1 MKTDDRIRQRAW
13 LGLLD
18 ADRETLY
25 LSSLANKMR
34 RAHRITSTIVAVGS
48 TAALASFVVGV
59 SGVFGGSQTGTV
71 GLQPPGVIGS
81 AISLLVAVVAIWSM
95 VSDYSRKA
103 VIATSLSSE
112 CSELASRWRRLWI
125 ELGGLGDDEALKR
138 VEDLERSDREI
149 TKSVPHDLGINR
161 RLNERCAEQAYQLI
175 KQEYPAAA

>member
-1 MKTDDRIRQRAW
+1 MNTDDRIRQRAW

-25 LSSLANKMR
+25 LSFLANKMR
-34 RAHRITSTIVAVGS
+34 RVHRITSTIVAVGS

-59 SGVFGGSQTGTV
+59 SQAGTV
-71 GLQPPGVIGS
+71 GLQSGVVGS
-81 AISLLVAVVAIWSM
+81 AISLVVAVVAIWSM

-103 VIATSLSSE
+103 VIAMSLSDK
-112 CSELASRWRRLWI
+112 CSELTLKWRRLWI
-125 ELGGLGDDEALKR
+125 ELDDLGNDEALKR
-138 VEDLERSDREI
+138 VEDLERSDQEI

>member
-1 MKTDDRIRQRAW
+1 MNTDDRIRQRAW

-25 LSSLANKMR
+25 LSSLADKMR

-59 SGVFGGSQTGTV
+59 SGVFGGSQAGTV
-71 GLQPPGVIGS
+71 GLQSGLVGS

-95 VSDYSRKA
+95 ISDYSKKA
-103 VIATSLSSE
+103 VIAMSLSDK
-112 CSELASRWRRLWI
+112 CSELTLKWRRLWI
-125 ELGGLGDDEALKR
+125 ELDGLGDDEALKR